1 MDALLEIIALHVRDA
16 EAAQAGGADRIEV
29 CARMDLDG
37 MSPDPSEVRALVRA
51 CDIPARVM
59 LRLSEGFGTTGG
71 ELARLQG
78 LAGDYLGAGAEG
90 VVFGFLSRDLD
101 IDIEACEQLAG
112 ALDGRPWTFHRAI
125 DHALSVRRAWRAV
138 LSLPGLDTVLTA
150 GSALGVEHGQQDLC
164 DLAVADGQVA
174 HLVMAGGGLRAEH
187 VPWLLRAGIR
197 KFHVGSSV
205 RPGGSWDK
213 AHVDP
218 DYVRSWRTL
227 LDDHARRLRPA

>member
-1 MDALLEIIALHVRDA
+1 MRPLA
-16 EAAQAGGADRIEV
+16 EAIV
-29 CARMDLDG
+29 
-37 MSPDPSEVRALVRA
+37 
-51 CDIPARVM
+51 
-59 LRLSEGFGTTGG
+59 
-71 ELARLQG
+71 
-78 LAGDYLGAGAEG
+78 LGIG
-90 VVFGFLSRDLD
+90 VL
-101 IDIEACEQLAG
+101 
-112 ALDGRPWTFHRAI
+112 
-125 DHALSVRRAWRAV
+125 
-138 LSLPGLDTVLTA
+138 
-150 GSALGVEHGQQDLC
+150 ALGCGSDKEFESQPPFKNEEDIKVWATSASAVGVYAHAHEA
-164 DLAVADGQVA
+164 LAVADGQVA